1 MVNLSPTR
9 DAALPFVTFY
19 DDATGERTE
28 LSATSLRNWQAKT
41 ANYLRDGLGIG
52 EGEIIELHLPPH
64 WVVPIWVAAARAVG
78 AQLRL
83 AGDEHSDTPEV
94 VVIGPDLVANPPAG
108 HTIVACSL
116 HPLALPFAQPPGP
129 GVEDYFGEVRMYGD
143 HFSNPLAAAPQSA
156 DVLAERIADWQ
167 LSAGDRFLLTA
178 TNGLQPDTLLALY
191 DVPMAINGSIVVV
204 QNSTAE
210 RTKAIY
216 EQERVSIAI
225 TTG

>member
-52 EGEIIELHLPPH
+52 EGEIVELHLPPH

-83 AGDEHSDTPEV
+83 AGIEYTDTPDV
-94 VVIGPDLVANPPAG
+94 VVVSPDLVANPPAG
-108 HTIVACSL
+108 HTVIACSL
-116 HPLALPFAQPPGP
+116 HPLALPFPQPPGP
-129 GVEDYFGEVRMYGD
+129 GIEDYFGEVRMYGD
-143 HFSNPLAAAPQSA
+143 FFSNAVAADSHGA
-156 DVLAERIADWQ
+156 DAVAERIAAWQ

-191 DVPMAINGSIVVV
+191 DVPMAINGSLVVV

-210 RTKAIY
+210 RIKAIY
-216 EQERVSIAI
+216 EQERVSVAI
-225 TTG
+225 TT